1 MVVMAVGAKL
11 YNTSTLPA
19 SRLARKTERWFARNQ
34 RTLPWR
40 DGYDPYRVWV
50 AEIMAQQTR
59 MEVVLDYFGRF
70 LERFPTL
77 EKAAEVVEHDFHPRL
92 LRHDLG
98 DPDAVRIVAVA
109 PGEGTLVPGEP
120 PLGFAGETRRWQR
133 ACIV

>member
-1 MVVMAVGAKL
+1 YCPCSASVCAARVCSCTVVMTVGSKL
-11 YNTSTLPA
+11 HNTTTLPA

-34 RTLPWR
+34 RPLPWR

-77 EKAAEVVEHDFHPRL
+77 DALADASDDDVTAAWSG
-92 LRHDLG
+92 LG
-98 DPDAVRIVAVA
+98 YY
-109 PGEGTLVPGEP
+109 
-120 PLGFAGETRRWQR
+120 RRAR
-133 ACIV
+133 M